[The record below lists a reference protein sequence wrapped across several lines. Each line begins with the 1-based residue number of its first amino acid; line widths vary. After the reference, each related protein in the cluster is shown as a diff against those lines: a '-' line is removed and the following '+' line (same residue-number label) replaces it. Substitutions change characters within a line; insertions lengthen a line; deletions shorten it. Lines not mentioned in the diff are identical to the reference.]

1 MIRVALAGEVGEKAL
16 TRLANQLRNELAGLS
31 YVSQVEVFGS
41 RREEVTIE
49 LSERALRN
57 FGLSFSDVATA
68 IRRDS
73 MNVSVGE
80 VRTETGDIQLRAENL
95 ADNQDD
101 FEQII
106 IRQTPQGG
114 IVRVG
119 DVATVLDDFE
129 QIIIRQTPQGGI
141 VRVDDV
147 ATVLDD
153 FDDM

>member
-1 MIRVALAGEVGEKAL
+1 M
-16 TRLANQLRNELAGLS
+16 
-31 YVSQVEVFGS
+31 
-41 RREEVTIE
+41 
-49 LSERALRN
+49 RN

-106 IRQTPQGG
+106 IRQTHQGG

-119 DVATVLDDFE
+119 DLATVLDDFE
-129 QIIIRQTPQGGI
+129 QNEIL
-141 VRVDDV
+141 
-147 ATVLDD
+147 ATLN
-153 FDDM
+153 

>member
-1 MIRVALAGEVGEKAL
+1 
-16 TRLANQLRNELAGLS
+16 
-31 YVSQVEVFGS
+31 
-41 RREEVTIE
+41 
-49 LSERALRN
+49 
-57 FGLSFSDVATA
+57 
-68 IRRDS
+68 

-119 DVATVLDDFE
+119 
-129 QIIIRQTPQGGI
+129 
-141 VRVDDV
+141 
-147 ATVLDD
+147 
-153 FDDM
+153 